1 MANQFEYTID
11 GIDGKV
17 IRSLDEYKKDMLM
30 DYCDKDVALAVCMAS
45 IPRLGENS
53 PLYQLDAEVFTLVA
67 KTCSLGPSVPT
78 EIKEVFQTCEE
89 LHMKKASYDPYKY
102 EFYTFDRKIKDNLK
116 LQKKIQQDMMARSV
130 QRKIEDNLELQKKIQ
145 QDMMA
150 RCVNLQRNLA
160 ITIKVLEMYLPK
172 ENVSPK
178 HCKQLHEILTEKA
191 WCKKCDSRKYRSLE
205 YREVVWDL
213 KLQGLS
219 KECCVC
225 EAIIN
230 Y

>member
-11 GIDGKV
+11 GKV
-17 IRSLDEYKKDMLM
+17 VRSLDEYKQDMLM

-53 PLYQLDAEVFTLVA
+53 PLYQLDAEVLTLVA

-78 EIKEVFQTCEE
+78 EIKKVFQSWEE
-89 LHMKKASYDPYKY
+89 LHVKKASYGPYKY
-102 EFYTFDRKIKDNLK
+102 EFYTFDRKI
-116 LQKKIQQDMMARSV
+116 
-130 QRKIEDNLELQKKIQ
+130 EDNLELQKKNQ

-178 HCKQLHEILTEKA
+178 HCKQLHEFLTGKASKHCKQLHEILTERA
-191 WCKKCDSRKYRSLE
+191 WCKKCDSRKYQTLE
-205 YREVVWDL
+205 YREVVWYL

-225 EAIIN
+225 KAIIN

>member
-1 MANQFEYTID
+1 MASQFEYTID
-11 GIDGKV
+11 GKV
-17 IRSLDEYKKDMLM
+17 VRSLDEYKQDMLM

-53 PLYQLDAEVFTLVA
+53 PLYQLDAEVLTLVA

-78 EIKEVFQTCEE
+78 EIKKVFQSWEE
-89 LHMKKASYDPYKY
+89 LHVKKASRDR
-102 EFYTFDRKIKDNLK
+102 FYNPKQEKKNHIEW
-116 LQKKIQQDMMARSV
+116 QKEIQQDMMV
-130 QRKIEDNLELQKKIQ
+130 
-145 QDMMA
+145 

-160 ITIKVLEMYLPK
+160 ITIQVLEKYLPK
-172 ENVSPK
+172 ENVSPKHCKQLHEFLTGKASK

-191 WCKKCDSRKYRSLE
+191 WCKKCDSRKYQTLE

-219 KECCVC
+219 QECCVC
-225 EAIIN
+225 KAIIN